1 MSRVSPLLVAFVLSS
16 ALPAAG
22 QVQGGT
28 APGVP
33 IRPPQPSPT
42 PPRDQAAAPAT
53 GTAKIRG
60 VVLASDDGRP
70 LRRATVRVT
79 APELRE
85 PRSVETDLSGRYEIT
100 DLPAGRFTVTASK
113 AGFVAISHGQTRP
126 NEMGR
131 PVEVRDGQVVE
142 RINLALP
149 RGAAITGR
157 VLDEYG
163 EPVAGAA
170 VQPMQMRYVNGRLE
184 PTMAGN
190 GGVIGAM
197 FQTPDTGEFR
207 VWGLSPG
214 EYLIQANLAAGGGP
228 FEPQGRTGY
237 SPTFYPNTTVPSEAQ
252 VVRVEVGQTASG
264 IEIMLSP
271 TRTARISGTTIDS
284 RGQPLRSGFVSAM
297 SQSPET
303 VLVMRSL
310 GGQIKPD
317 GTFTISGVTPGTY
330 MVRATVPP
338 AGGAAMP
345 ESLVATVT
353 VAGDDV
359 SGVVLM
365 PLQPATITGRVLFDP
380 PTQSLEPSL
389 LQLMVAPK
397 NPRMMMPMPMP
408 GRPVINEDLTFE
420 AKAAPGDAVVRV
432 MVTASGSQWSVK
444 SVTHDGRDIT
454 DAGLTLG
461 SGATVKGVDIVL
473 TNRFQTISGAVTNER
488 GDITANVTVFVFPQD
503 ADRWFPGPWATTST
517 AVARPDQNGRY
528 SIRARLQPGD
538 YYAVAVEYLDPN
550 RRGGDRSY
558 LGELSR
564 QAVRFSIRE
573 EETKALDL
581 KIPTPR

>member
-16 ALPAAG
+16 ALPAAA

-33 IRPPQPSPT
+33 IRPPQPTPT
-42 PPRDQAAAPAT
+42 PRDQAAAPAT

-85 PRSVETDLSGRYEIT
+85 PRSVETDFSGRYEIT

-157 VLDEYG
+157 VVDEYG

-214 EYLIQANLAAGGGP
+214 EYLIQATLPLAVDRSNLRVAQAT
-228 FEPQGRTGY
+228 RR
-237 SPTFYPNTTVPSEAQ
+237 PS
-252 VVRVEVGQTASG
+252 
-264 IEIMLSP
+264 I
-271 TRTARISGTTIDS
+271 RTAPCHQKR
-284 RGQPLRSGFVSAM
+284 RSY
-297 SQSPET
+297 T
-303 VLVMRSL
+303 L
-310 GGQIKPD
+310 K
-317 GTFTISGVTPGTY
+317 
-330 MVRATVPP
+330 
-338 AGGAAMP
+338 
-345 ESLVATVT
+345 
-353 VAGDDV
+353 
-359 SGVVLM
+359 
-365 PLQPATITGRVLFDP
+365 
-380 PTQSLEPSL
+380 
-389 LQLMVAPK
+389 
-397 NPRMMMPMPMP
+397 
-408 GRPVINEDLTFE
+408 
-420 AKAAPGDAVVRV
+420 
-432 MVTASGSQWSVK
+432 SVK
-444 SVTHDGRDIT
+444 R
-454 DAGLTLG
+454 
-461 SGATVKGVDIVL
+461 
-473 TNRFQTISGAVTNER
+473 
-488 GDITANVTVFVFPQD
+488 
-503 ADRWFPGPWATTST
+503 
-517 AVARPDQNGRY
+517 
-528 SIRARLQPGD
+528 RA
-538 YYAVAVEYLDPN
+538 AS
-550 RRGGDRSY
+550 RSC
-558 LGELSR
+558 
-564 QAVRFSIRE
+564 
-573 EETKALDL
+573 
-581 KIPTPR
+581 